1 MFAAEVKCSPS
12 SKKRTEERTH
22 FLRVHQKLILK
33 SKTKYFSKGS
43 IIADSREPA
52 KGLMVISSG
61 FINAE
66 LPMDSDEADEE
77 NRDPNGKTLLY
88 VFGRGYVSLL
98 QTCIKIRVASVSC

>member
-1 MFAAEVKCSPS
+1 
-12 SKKRTEERTH
+12 
-22 FLRVHQKLILK
+22 LK

-98 QTCIKIRVASVSC
+98 QTCIKIRVASVSCKQSSFIHNAELGIQKLGSILVSSSFLLQ